1 MRGMRTFMVLSST
14 VFVVAACGPRG
25 NEDVKEAKS
34 ALSGGIAEALSLALD
49 AGLACDRNL
58 IIAGAI
64 AIAES
69 GLDQFAVNFNP
80 PTPGCPNGSRDRG
93 LWQINDCYHSYS
105 DACAFDPA
113 CNARAMAAISSG
125 GTNWRPWSTY
135 TAGVYAN
142 HLGVA
147 QIGFDAVCSGN
158 RGYQSTPGPRPSGG
172 PFEALDIGVAIPAG
186 AFMTECL
193 DEGERVWETDG
204 TGRDERS
211 SWGVAE
217 YPQQPVG
224 TCGDEVHSH
233 RQIVFRSSDAGSLQ
247 GTWVT
252 ACDGHD
258 NVELVFYV
266 DSEVVDGHPAATFQY
281 PQIDDE
287 CP

>member
-1 MRGMRTFMVLSST
+1 MRSFMLVSST
-14 VFVVAACGPRG
+14 WFVVAACSPR
-25 NEDVKEAKS
+25 EIERTREANS
-34 ALSGGIAEALSLALD
+34 ALAGGIAEALSLALD
-49 AGLACDRNL
+49 AGLVCDPNL

-64 AIAES
+64 AVAES
-69 GLDQFAVNFNP
+69 DLDPNAVNFNP

-93 LWQINDCYHSYS
+93 LWQINDCYHAYS

-142 HLGVA
+142 DLGLA
-147 QIGFDAVCSGN
+147 QSGFDAVCGGD
-158 RGYQSTPGPRPSGG
+158 RGYRSTPGQRPTQG
-172 PFEALDIGVAIPAG
+172 PFEALDIGAAIPAG
-186 AFMTECL
+186 AFITECL
-193 DEGERVWETDG
+193 DGGERVWQTDG
-204 TGRDERS
+204 TGRDESS
-211 SWGVAE
+211 SWGAAA

-224 TCGDEVHSH
+224 ACGDEVQNH
-233 RQIVFRSSDAGSLQ
+233 QPIVFRSADAGSLR

-258 NVELVFYV
+258 NVELVFFV
-266 DSEVVDGHPAATFQY
+266 DNEVVDGHPAATFQY
-281 PQIDDE
+281 PQIDGE